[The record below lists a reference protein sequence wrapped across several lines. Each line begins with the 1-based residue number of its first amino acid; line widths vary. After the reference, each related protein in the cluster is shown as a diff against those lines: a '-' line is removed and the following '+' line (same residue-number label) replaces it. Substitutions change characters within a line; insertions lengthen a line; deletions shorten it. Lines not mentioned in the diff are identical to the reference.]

1 MSIVTLTTDWRQ
13 NDFYVGAVKG
23 TILKLAPNASVVDLN
38 HQIPPF
44 NISMAA
50 FVVKNSYNFFPA
62 GTIHIIDVSSEPSD
76 KGGFIAFKSHGHY
89 FLCADNGIIGLLL
102 QDDPELT
109 ISIQLF
115 GHNNPEVL
123 TGNVTVQENQTTS
136 SKSSLILTTFAGLSV
151 LAPAAAHLVTGGNIE
166 QLGPVAS
173 DVHKQIPLRPA
184 IDESVISGSI
194 IYIDSYQNTI
204 TNITRE
210 LFDRIGRGRPF
221 EILVQSNHYK
231 IKKLNNY
238 YNETSPGELLA
249 LFNSLSLLEIAIYRG
264 NAAELLNLSINST
277 IRVKFF

>member
-23 TILKLAPNASVVDLN
+23 TILKLAPMANVIDLN

-50 FVVKNSYNFFPA
+50 FVVKNAFSFFPE
-62 GTIHIIDVSSEPSD
+62 GSVHIIDVNSEASESE
-76 KGGFIAFKSHGHY
+76 GFLALKIKNHY
-89 FLCADNGIIGLLL
+89 FLCANNGIVGLLL
-102 QDDPELT
+102 QDEPE
-109 ISIQLF
+109 SVVKIQKF
-115 GHNNPEVL
+115 NYNNSEN
-123 TGNVTVQENQTTS
+123 NVENLSETENQDPNI
-136 SKSSLILTTFAGLSV
+136 KPPIVTTFAGLSI
-151 LAPAAAHLVTGGNIE
+151 LAPAAAHIASGGSLE
-166 QLGPVAS
+166 ELGSAGT
-173 DVHKQIPLRPA
+173 DLIKQVPLRPA
-184 IDESVISGSI
+184 IDESVISGSV

-210 LFDRIGRGRPF
+210 LFERIGKGRTF
-221 EILVQSNHYK
+221 EILVQSNYYK

-249 LFNSLSLLEIAIYRG
+249 LFNSLGLLEIAIYRG

-277 IRVKFF
+277 VRVKFF